1 MKTTMNS
8 LIAFILVCLI
18 ATVNGWHQQMTS
30 IEKSEINFSSPP
42 KGNFPFQGYKRQTEV
57 QAKAD
62 KKHGELPWHRFGQ
75 LWRPATPSASAP
87 SQPSASASV
96 VPITGTL
103 ACNAISGD
111 YWIMSRE
118 IAAGNVQDFC
128 NQHDKTKV
136 YNGGSDNELSLSVKK
151 AGEDNLGPRDSPD
164 CVGRFIGFVLDGCDG
179 RDAVNNPWNY
189 KFGSTLTTSDG
200 WEFAMAPLSKQV
212 TDVNCDVSYKGS
224 FDGFEIRGKNLPWA
238 EFGANGEGLRDEVAG
253 CDGLTEWKFKWTPDD
268 CCFQWY
274 ATGHLPIGKK
284 ACVGRALESAGGSG
298 KSHCKRNVAR
308 SDSTDRWS
316 GYGDEE

>member
-1 MKTTMNS
+1 V
-8 LIAFILVCLI
+8 AP
-18 ATVNGWHQQMTS
+18 TS
-30 IEKSEINFSSPP
+30 
-42 KGNFPFQGYKRQTEV
+42 
-57 QAKAD
+57 
-62 KKHGELPWHRFGQ
+62 
-75 LWRPATPSASAP
+75 
-87 SQPSASASV
+87 
-96 VPITGTL
+96 GTL
-103 ACNAISGD
+103 GCNVVSGD

-118 IAAGNVQDFC
+118 IAAANVQDFC

-151 AGEDNLGPRDSPD
+151 AGEDSLGLQDSPD
-164 CVGRFIGFVLDGCDG
+164 CVGRFNKFVLDGCDG

-200 WEFAMAPLSKQV
+200 WEFAMTPLSKQF

-238 EFGANGEGLRDEVAG
+238 EFGTNVERLRDEVAG
-253 CDGLTEWKFKWTPDD
+253 CDGLTEWKFEWTPND

-284 ACVGRALESAGGSG
+284 GCVGRALESAGGSG
-298 KSHCKRNVAR
+298 KGHCKRNTAR
-308 SDSTDRWS
+308 SDSIEEWP
-316 GYGDEE
+316 GHGDEE